1 MRKSKETLSICT
13 GINKTLKENKDK
25 ESQSEN

>member
-1 MRKSKETLSICT
+1 MRKRKETSICT

-25 ESQSEN
+25 ELQSEN